1 MAKKYTQE
9 ELENLSI
16 GELRRID
23 KEPPTTLP
31 TQDCS
36 EEKQL
41 LNDIRQLT
49 SPHDISEVLETYL
62 LYNEPCIKIPVKSR
76 LKSNTK

>member
-1 MAKKYTQE
+1 MAKKYTQK

-16 GELRRID
+16 QELMRID
-23 KEPPTTLP
+23 KEPPTPLP
-31 TQDCS
+31 TQDCL

-41 LNDIRQLT
+41 LEGIRQLT
-49 SPHDISEVLETYL
+49 SPQDILEILNTYL

>member
-1 MAKKYTQE
+1 MAKKYSSTQ
-9 ELENLSI
+9 LNSMSI
-16 GELRRID
+16 QQLQALDDGVMN
-23 KEPPTTLP
+23 P
-31 TQDCS
+31 QDCL

-49 SPHDISEVLETYL
+49 SAQDISEVLHTYL